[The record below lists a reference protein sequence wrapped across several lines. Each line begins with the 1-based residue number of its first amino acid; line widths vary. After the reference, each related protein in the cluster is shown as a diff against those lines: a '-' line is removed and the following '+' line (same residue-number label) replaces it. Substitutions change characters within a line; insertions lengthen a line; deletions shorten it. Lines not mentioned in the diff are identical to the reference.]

1 MSRPQEP
8 VWSVSALCAAID
20 DAFTRSWPALT
31 ITGEISNWVQSA
43 SGHAYFSIKDASAQ
57 LRCVAFR
64 RVLGGLDFQPA
75 SGQQVQIVAKLS
87 LYQPRGDMQL
97 VVEGITRP
105 SAGSLYEAFLRLKAK
120 LQAEGLF
127 DAARKRPLPT
137 FPQRLGLVTS
147 AAGAAQHDVAQ
158 TLSRRAPHLPVI
170 FAPASVQGAAAPAE
184 LIAALQSLYRLPAA
198 QRPEVILLVRGGGS
212 AEDLAAFNDEQ
223 LARCIAASPVPIISG
238 VGHESD
244 FSIADLVADVRAAT
258 PTAAA
263 ELAAPERSALLA
275 ELGGQAAWLEQQI
288 RLRLDRAGQWLDHT
302 EMQLAQQ
309 RRYTVQGQ
317 QAALMQTQTRLR
329 HAALQNLQSARYQ
342 LQNQTQKLGN
352 ASGKQLVQLQHALQ
366 TQSLQCAALLRQQLH
381 QRSQIL
387 IACEQRLLALQA
399 ARAAQTVVLQN
410 AAGLSISSVADV
422 RAGEV
427 LQAQLADG
435 RLQLQVLAAEPN
447 TSKK

>member
-158 TLSRRAPHLPVI
+158 TLARRAPHLPVL
-170 FAPASVQGAAAPAE
+170 FAAASVQGAAAPAE

>member
-1 MSRPQEP
+1 MNRPQEP

-31 ITGEISNWVQSA
+31 VTGEISNWVQSA
-43 SGHAYFSIKDASAQ
+43 SGHAYFSLKDANAQ

-64 RVLGGLDFQPA
+64 RVLGGLEFQPA
-75 SGQQVQIVAKLS
+75 SGQQVQIVARLS
-87 LYQPRGDMQL
+87 LYQPRGDLQL
-97 VVEGITRP
+97 VVERITRP

-127 DAARKRPLPT
+127 DTARKRALPT

-158 TLSRRAPHLPVI
+158 TLGRRAPHLPVL
-170 FAPASVQGAAAPAE
+170 FAAASVQGASAPAE
-184 LIAALQSLYRLPAA
+184 LIAALQSLYRLPET

-212 AEDLAAFNDEQ
+212 AEDLAAFNDEA

-275 ELGGQAAWLEQQI
+275 ELGAQAAWLTGQVQQ
-288 RLRLDRAGQWLDHT
+288 RLERSAQWLDHT

-317 QAALMQTQTRLR
+317 RAALAQAQTRLR
-329 HAALQNLQSARYQ
+329 HAALQNLQNANYQ
-342 LQNQTQKLGN
+342 LHSQTQKLRS
-352 ASGKQLVQLQHALQ
+352 ASGQTLLQMQHALQ

-381 QRSQIL
+381 QRSQVVSI
-387 IACEQRLLALQA
+387 CEQRLLALQA
-399 ARAAQTVVLQN
+399 ARAAQTVTLRN
-410 AAGLSISSVADV
+410 AAGHTVASVADV
-422 RAGEV
+422 QAGEQ
-427 LQAQLADG
+427 LQAVLADG
-435 RLQLQVLAAEPN
+435 QLQLQVL
-447 TSKK
+447 SSQKSR

>member
-1 MSRPQEP
+1 M
-8 VWSVSALCAAID
+8 
-20 DAFTRSWPALT
+20 
-31 ITGEISNWVQSA
+31 QSA
-43 SGHAYFSIKDASAQ
+43 SGHAYFSIKDANAQ
-57 LRCVAFR
+57 LRCVAFK

-75 SGQQVQIVAKLS
+75 SGQQVQIRAKLS

-97 VVEGITRP
+97 VVERITRP

-127 DAARKRPLPT
+127 DTARKRALPT

-158 TLSRRAPHLPVI
+158 TLARRAPHLPVL

-184 LIAALQSLYRLPAA
+184 LIAALQALCTLPPA
-198 QRPEVILLVRGGGS
+198 QRPDVILLVRGGGS
-212 AEDLAAFNDEQ
+212 AEDLAAFNDEA

-244 FSIADLVADVRAAT
+244 FSIADMVADMRAAT

-275 ELGGQAAWLEQQI
+275 ELDGQSARLGQQI
-288 RLRLDRAGQWLDHT
+288 RQRLDRAGQWLDQT

-317 QAALMQTQTRLR
+317 QAALAQTQTRLR
-329 HAALQNLQSARYQ
+329 HALRQNLQNASYQ
-342 LQNQTQKLGN
+342 LQHWGQKLG
-352 ASGKQLVQLQHALQ
+352 SSSVQNLAHLRHGLQMQ
-366 TQSLQCAALLRQQLH
+366 GLQCSTLLRQQLH

-387 IACEQRLLALQA
+387 SACEQRLLALQA
-399 ARAAQTVVLQN
+399 ARAAQTVTLQN
-410 AAGLSISSVADV
+410 AAGLNISSVADV

-435 RLQLQVLAAEPN
+435 RLQLQVLAAEVN
-447 TSKK
+447 ASKK

>member
-1 MSRPQEP
+1 MRREEP
-8 VWSVSALCAAID
+8 VWTVSALCAAID
-20 DAFTRSWPALT
+20 GAFASSWPALT

-43 SGHAYFSIKDASAQ
+43 SGHAYFSIKDANAQ
-57 LRCVAFR
+57 LRCVAFK

-75 SGQQVQIVAKLS
+75 SGQQVQIRAKLS

-97 VVEGITRP
+97 VVEHITRP

-127 DAARKRPLPT
+127 DTARKRALPT

-158 TLSRRAPHLPVI
+158 TLARRAPHLPVL
-170 FAPASVQGAAAPAE
+170 FAAASVQGAAAPAE
-184 LIAALQSLYRLPAA
+184 LIAALQALCTLPPA

-223 LARCIAASPVPIISG
+223 LARCIAASPMPIISG

-263 ELAAPERSALLA
+263 ELAAPERGALLA
-275 ELGGQAAWLEQQI
+275 ELGGQAARLEQQI
-288 RLRLDRAGQWLDHT
+288 RQRLDRAGQWLDHT

-317 QAALMQTQTRLR
+317 QAALMQAQTRLR
-329 HAALQNLQSARYQ
+329 HAALQNLQNASYQ
-342 LQNQTQKLGN
+342 LQHWGHKLGSSSVQN
-352 ASGKQLVQLQHALQ
+352 LAQLRHGLQMQ
-366 TQSLQCAALLRQQLH
+366 GLQCSTLLRQQLH

-387 IACEQRLLALQA
+387 SACEQRLLALQA
-399 ARAAQTVVLQN
+399 ARAAQTVTLQN
-410 AAGLSISSVADV
+410 AAGLNISSVADV

-435 RLQLQVLAAEPN
+435 RLQLQVLAAESN
-447 TSKK
+447 ASKK